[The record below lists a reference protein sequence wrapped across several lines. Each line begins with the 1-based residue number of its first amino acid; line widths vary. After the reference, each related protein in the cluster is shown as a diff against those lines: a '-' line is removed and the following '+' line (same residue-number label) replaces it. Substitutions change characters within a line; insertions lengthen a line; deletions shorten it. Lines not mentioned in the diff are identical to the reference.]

1 MEHFLI
7 NSSVCLF
14 VLWIFYKLVLENTSW
29 HRFKRWYLLGS
40 IVIAVAIPF
49 IVVKTVVI
57 PIESSPII
65 DFANSTVVT
74 EIMEQQE
81 QPFSWT
87 SIVTS
92 IYLLGVTMMLWRFI
106 RNLRSFQINEE
117 DEVKPYD
124 NYALVLRQVMT
135 VPHSFI
141 KRIFVSKDQYVKQ
154 LIPEVVLEHEKA
166 HLDQK
171 HSLDILLIELLLI
184 VFWFNPLL
192 YLIRYSIKLNH
203 EFLADQAVLQS
214 GIQTSQYQETLLSYT
229 QNSRSTALANT
240 FNFPIIKKRFH
251 IMKTKTSSTSLVL
264 RSMMIIPLLA
274 LLIISCG
281 KEETHYEEIEEV
293 IEVVEGTEN
302 NQKMIVVDGATS
314 EGTIEIQG
322 EPHYYKINDN
332 NIDIYNKFGELQDFE
347 KQGYEVI
354 AVIEEEIEVVE
365 GSLNVSALEYI
376 NEYKEDLNYYL
387 RDDPI
392 HADTAIKIINELGQ
406 NGVKISPDKDGVM
419 SIKIKETDQNKKLL
433 PPPPPPPPL
442 TETGY
447 IQVDERIYFYTTKKG
462 DANLYDRKGNII
474 DMDGKTIKQIKKE
487 DLPPPPPPAFSEV
500 DKYNRWAR
508 EINAQNKLAEERGNN
523 EYAIVKLKDMKRFEV
538 IYNAL
543 SDTQKKNAAPWPDF
557 PPPPPPAQKVK
568 QTASLKNQT
577 GYNYKGV
584 KNDTTLW
591 VKDFTKKTDVIQ
603 KQPKRR
609 MIGDAVQV
617 INLNRAT
624 LQAQYDGK
632 NIHLDVAKKILVE
645 HGQNGVYLDTINN
658 QPTMVIQ
665 SKYFYTGP
673 ALPSQSPQS
682 GDGC

>member
-1 MEHFLI
+1 
-7 NSSVCLF
+7 
-14 VLWIFYKLVLENTSW
+14 
-29 HRFKRWYLLGS
+29 
-40 IVIAVAIPF
+40 
-49 IVVKTVVI
+49 
-57 PIESSPII
+57 
-65 DFANSTVVT
+65 
-74 EIMEQQE
+74 
-81 QPFSWT
+81 
-87 SIVTS
+87 
-92 IYLLGVTMMLWRFI
+92 
-106 RNLRSFQINEE
+106 
-117 DEVKPYD
+117 
-124 NYALVLRQVMT
+124 
-135 VPHSFI
+135 
-141 KRIFVSKDQYVKQ
+141 
-154 LIPEVVLEHEKA
+154 
-166 HLDQK
+166 
-171 HSLDILLIELLLI
+171 
-184 VFWFNPLL
+184 
-192 YLIRYSIKLNH
+192 
-203 EFLADQAVLQS
+203 
-214 GIQTSQYQETLLSYT
+214 
-229 QNSRSTALANT
+229 
-240 FNFPIIKKRFH
+240 
-251 IMKTKTSSTSLVL
+251 
-264 RSMMIIPLLA
+264 
-274 LLIISCG
+274 
-281 KEETHYEEIEEV
+281 
-293 IEVVEGTEN
+293 
-302 NQKMIVVDGATS
+302 
-314 EGTIEIQG
+314 
-322 EPHYYKINDN
+322 
-332 NIDIYNKFGELQDFE
+332 
-347 KQGYEVI
+347 
-354 AVIEEEIEVVE
+354 
-365 GSLNVSALEYI
+365 
-376 NEYKEDLNYYL
+376 
-387 RDDPI
+387 
-392 HADTAIKIINELGQ
+392 
-406 NGVKISPDKDGVM
+406 M